1 MRATSDSVRAFD
13 YFEAF
18 SRNVGWITQAELRA
32 LREKRIAIAGLG
44 GVGGVHLLTLAR
56 LGVTRF
62 SLAEYDNFEI
72 ANFNR
77 QVGATVSSLGRPKLD
92 VLIEMARDINPDLDI
107 RGFPEGVSEQNLP
120 AFLDGV
126 DLYVDSLDFFAFAAR
141 RATYA
146 ACHRLGVPT
155 TIVVPLGMGASALTF
170 LRGGMSFEDFFC
182 MEGLSELE
190 QSIRFLV
197 GVSPAMLQRKYI
209 ADPTQVNLA
218 GRRGPS
224 TPMACQLCAGIAGTE
239 ALKILLGRGKVLAAP
254 WGFHFD
260 AYRNRYVKTWRPGG
274 NRHPR
279 QRLMIAIIR
288 RRLASMS
295 ASSSQG

>member
-1 MRATSDSVRAFD
+1 VAHFD

-18 SRNVGWITQAELRA
+18 SRNVGWITEAELRT
-32 LREKRIAIAGLG
+32 LREKRVAIAGLG

-56 LGVTRF
+56 LGVGRF
-62 SLAEYDNFEI
+62 SLAEYDTFEL

-77 QVGATVSSLGRPKLD
+77 QAGATVSSLGRPKLD

-146 ACHRLGVPT
+146 ACHRLRVPT
-155 TIVVPLGMGASALTF
+155 TIAVPFGMGASSLTF
-170 LRGGMSFEDFFC
+170 LPGGMSFEEYFGL
-182 MEGLSELE
+182 EGHSELE
-190 QSIRFLV
+190 QGIRFLV
-197 GVSPAMLQRKYI
+197 GVSPAMLQRKYV
-209 ADPTQVNLA
+209 ADPTKVNLA
-218 GRRGPS
+218 ARRGPS

-260 AYRNRYVKTWRPGG
+260 PYRNKYIKTWRPGG
-274 NRHPR
+274 NRNR
-279 QRLMIAIIR
+279 MQRLMIRIIR
-288 RRLASMS
+288 RRLARM
-295 ASSSQG
+295 GTRRPKG

>member
-1 MRATSDSVRAFD
+1 MNDNIREFD

-18 SRNVGWITQAELRA
+18 SRNVGWITQAELRT
-32 LREKRIAIAGLG
+32 LREKRVAIAGLG

-56 LGVTRF
+56 LGVGRF
-62 SLAEYDNFEI
+62 SLAEYDRFEL

-77 QVGATVSSLGRPKLD
+77 QVGATVSNLGRPKLD

-107 RGFPEGVSEQNLP
+107 RAFSEGVTEQNLP

-146 ACHRLGVPT
+146 ACHRLGVST
-155 TIVVPLGMGASALTF
+155 TIAVPLGMGASSLTF
-170 LRGGMSFEDFFC
+170 LPGGMSFEEYFC
-182 MEGLSELE
+182 LEGCSELE
-190 QSIRFLV
+190 QGIRFLV
-197 GVSPAMLQRKYI
+197 GVSPAMLQRKYV
-209 ADPTQVNLA
+209 ADPTQVDLA

-224 TPMACQLCAGIAGTE
+224 TPMACQLCAGVACTE
-239 ALKILLGRGKVLAAP
+239 ALKILLSRGKVLAAP

-260 AYRNRYVKTWRPGG
+260 AYRNKYVKTWRPGG
-274 NRHPR
+274 NRNR
-279 QRLMIAIIR
+279 IQRLMIAIIR
-288 RRLASMS
+288 RRLAGMG
-295 ASSSQG
+295 AGPTQR